1 MANKRMIRDYT
12 ASERINKLTPMAE
25 VFFIR
30 LCMKADDFGRFY
42 GNPKILKSLLFPL
55 KDDGLTTYAIQG
67 YIEECESEGI
77 IQVYTAEGKEY
88 VVINEFGQRMRSM
101 KSKFPEPPDPESV
114 SEYLKKNYAIFLE
127 QWQMK
132 FGTGLIEDV
141 FSVLDT
147 AYHSHDFSNPNH
159 IKNAFTNTFNKIKNG
174 QQTRNTNR
182 QGNSNSKQSEVNEL
196 VEFARANF
204 KAYDGSNPT

>member
-101 KSKFPEPPDPESV
+101 KSKFPEPPDPETKEPSAVLIKEPDKKESEFFFKINGTLYRESV

-141 FSVLDT
+141 FFCS
-147 AYHSHDFSNPNH
+147 
-159 IKNAFTNTFNKIKNG
+159 
-174 QQTRNTNR
+174 
-182 QGNSNSKQSEVNEL
+182 
-196 VEFARANF
+196 
-204 KAYDGSNPT
+204 